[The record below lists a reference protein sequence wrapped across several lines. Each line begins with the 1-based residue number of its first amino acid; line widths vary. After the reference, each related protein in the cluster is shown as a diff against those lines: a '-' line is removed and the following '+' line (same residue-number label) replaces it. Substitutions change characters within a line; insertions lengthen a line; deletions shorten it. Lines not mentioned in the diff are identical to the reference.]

1 MSLLSYHRLME
12 LINEG
17 VINAK
22 PEHVNATSIDLTLG
36 NIVYIEGCEGESID
50 LAAKEAPEMV
60 KVVIPK
66 TGITLR
72 PGMFLL
78 AQTNEIFNLPNNIS
92 AEYKLNSSLA
102 RAGLDH
108 LNAGWAD
115 AGWNGSVL
123 TLEFKN
129 CLQYQ
134 SLKLKPGMKCG
145 QMVFF
150 EHEPVPEHASYA
162 AKGQYNGDREAS
174 QSKGLNLGDTHIE
187 RRMTSYWQGKR
198 RPEWLQSLE
207 RFL

>member
-1 MSLLSYHRLME
+1 MSLLSYHRLRE
-12 LINEG
+12 LIG
-17 VINAK
+17 AGIVNAK
-22 PEHVNATSIDLTLG
+22 HEHVNATSIDLTLG
-36 NIVYIEGCEGESID
+36 DIIFIEGCKSNTVD
-50 LAAKEAPEMV
+50 LADKETPEMFQIAV
-60 KVVIPK
+60 PEEGVVVA
-66 TGITLR
+66 
-72 PGMFLL
+72 PGMFIL

-134 SLKLKPGMKCG
+134 SLKLTPGMKCG

-150 EHEPVPEHASYA
+150 EHEPVPDHASYA
-162 AKGQYNGDREAS
+162 AKGQYNGDTEAS
-174 QSKGLNLGDTHIE
+174 QSKGLNLGYIE
-187 RRMTSYWQGKR
+187 
-198 RPEWLQSLE
+198 PEIVGTREPTAENYGSATTTRKARW
-207 RFL
+207 